1 MEKNVNWSNR
11 TIGETDEGH
20 NAYTINPGTLN
31 RDGNNGTIIY
41 TRHVHKALRKYMGI
55 ENNVLTKLFPFN
67 NTEDFSFFSSQ

>member
-1 MEKNVNWSNR
+1 MEKNVNWANR

-20 NAYTINPGTLN
+20 NAYSINPGTLN
-31 RDGNNGTIIY
+31 RDVNNGTIIY
-41 TRHVHKALRKYMGI
+41 TRHVHKALRRYMGI